1 MEKTISANEWWNSK
15 ASWWLLKKN
24 TLKIKNEING
34 LHGDENTVECA
45 PTGGDADKNLL
56 INSYL
61 AWWLNFLVDWEGLKI
76 ICNFSWLFRDRE

>member
-1 MEKTISANEWWNSK
+1 MEFKSELMIAE
-15 ASWWLLKKN
+15 KN

-61 AWWLNFLVDWEGLKI
+61 A
-76 ICNFSWLFRDRE
+76 

>member
-1 MEKTISANEWWNSK
+1 MNQINMSK
-15 ASWWLLKKN
+15 KH

-61 AWWLNFLVDWEGLKI
+61 A
-76 ICNFSWLFRDRE
+76 